1 MVAGGVKEEA
11 ENEVV
16 SEEKKEPKNT
26 TDLSEI
32 PAFLSVLRGV
42 DEIVKVD

>member
-1 MVAGGVKEEA
+1 MVAGGAEEVA

-16 SEEKKEPKNT
+16 SEEKTEPENT

-32 PAFLSVLRGV
+32 PAFLSVLRGF
-42 DEIVKVD
+42 DETVKIE